1 MCGKCELI
9 DKKIAQIRSF
19 ADPDLNSLGRAT
31 MRTAIESMQAEK
43 AAFKCGLNK

>member
-9 DKKIAQIRSF
+9 DKKIAQLRSF
-19 ADPDLNSLGRAT
+19 ADPDLDSLGRAT
-31 MRTAIESMQAEK
+31 MRIESMQAEK